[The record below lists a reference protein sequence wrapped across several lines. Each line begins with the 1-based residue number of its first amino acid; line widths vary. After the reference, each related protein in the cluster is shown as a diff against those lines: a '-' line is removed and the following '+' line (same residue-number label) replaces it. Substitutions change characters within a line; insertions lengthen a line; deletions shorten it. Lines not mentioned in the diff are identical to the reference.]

1 MSEPFLSFV
10 HKGKIL
16 LGNVFLKILSNMAG
30 SFFINYLKC
39 NNSGKIDYKKQ
50 SSIVTKME
58 DY

>member
-16 LGNVFLKILSNMAG
+16 LGNVFLKISSNMAG

-39 NNSGKIDYKKQ
+39 NNSGKIDYKK
-50 SSIVTKME
+50 
-58 DY
+58 